1 MNQHKLLQCKNFFW
15 NFIVCKSCIDFIIIC
30 NDNANGDPN
39 NIIFAIKDTKLYVLV
54 VTLSAK
60 DNQILSK
67 LLSKDLKDQFIGMNI
82 KQKVILKIQ
91 QVNIDIF

>member
-1 MNQHKLLQCKNFFW
+1 MVFSLQMAMTMLMV
-15 NFIVCKSCIDFIIIC
+15 ILIILF
-30 NDNANGDPN
+30 
-39 NIIFAIKDTKLYVLV
+39 FAIKGTKLYVLV

-82 KQKVILKIQ
+82 KQTVILKIQ

>member
-1 MNQHKLLQCKNFFW
+1 MVFSLQMAMTMLMV
-15 NFIVCKSCIDFIIIC
+15 ILIILF
-30 NDNANGDPN
+30 
-39 NIIFAIKDTKLYVLV
+39 FAIKGTKLYVLV

-67 LLSKDLKDQFIGMNI
+67 LLSKDSKDQFIGMNI
-82 KQKVILKIQ
+82 KQTVILKIQ